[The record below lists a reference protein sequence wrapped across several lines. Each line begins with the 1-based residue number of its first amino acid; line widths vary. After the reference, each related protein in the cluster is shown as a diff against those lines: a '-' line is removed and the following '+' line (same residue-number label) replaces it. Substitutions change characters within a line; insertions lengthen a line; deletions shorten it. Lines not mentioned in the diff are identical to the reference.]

1 MFVIVAS
8 SAKSD
13 IESKECVCLA
23 KVDKIETYF
32 DKTRVTF
39 ASLDAKNDAEYELE
53 GADINYEFVISTNT
67 NNRNNALKDVYTNKI
82 KIMYNI
88 SNSCCI
94 CERKRSQ

>member
-13 IESKECVCLA
+13 IESKECVCLT

-39 ASLDAKNDAEYELE
+39 ALLDAKNDAEYELE
-53 GADINYEFVISTNT
+53 GADVNYEFVTSL
-67 NNRNNALKDVYTNKI
+67 ALEFKQTQI
-82 KIMYNI
+82 IAIMP
-88 SNSCCI
+88 
-94 CERKRSQ
+94 

>member
-39 ASLDAKNDAEYELE
+39 ASLEAKNDAKFELE
-53 GADINYEFVISTNT
+53 GFVNYEFETLLTLEFKQTQVI
-67 NNRNNALKDVYTNKI
+67 A
-82 KIMYNI
+82 IMP
-88 SNSCCI
+88 
-94 CERKRSQ
+94 